1 MWGGRA
7 VFLMV
12 MTSSIKLRTKTF
24 TVGVSWNL
32 HETPYL
38 KINPT
43 QIILMQGVSIL
54 QSSWNC
60 SILTFWHARI
70 EMIQIVTSFPSV
82 CRSCNDT
89 SLISWART
97 HNSLLFGQVF
107 SGIQKNERF
116 VWKKNVHSCTCT
128 VFRWYSYSKHVCSM
142 LKWFSQS

>member
-7 VFLMV
+7 VFLMA

-60 SILTFWHARI
+60 SILSFWHARI
-70 EMIQIVTSFPSV
+70 EMNQIVTSFPSV

-97 HNSLLFGQVF
+97 QAYFLVRF
-107 SGIQKNERF
+107 SPESKRTKDSFE
-116 VWKKNVHSCTCT
+116 KKMYIHVHVLYSAGT
-128 VFRWYSYSKHVCSM
+128 VTVNMYVPC
-142 LKWFSQS
+142 

>member
-70 EMIQIVTSFPSV
+70 EMIIQIVTSFPSV
-82 CRSCNDT
+82 CRSCYDT

-116 VWKKNVHSCTCT
+116 VWKKCTFSIPLVQLQYSCM
-128 VFRWYSYSKHVCSM
+128 FHVKM
-142 LKWFSQS
+142 V

>member
-107 SGIQKNERF
+107 LRNPKERKIRL
-116 VWKKNVHSCTCT
+116 KKNVHS
-128 VFRWYSYSKHVCSM
+128 VFRWYSYSNHVCSM